1 MQELDLQTI
10 STLVAA
16 VSVVVGVIMSVIS
29 ILNSTRNF
37 NNSRK
42 ATLFLQLNEKAA
54 EEDFINKIFEF
65 SEWKWSDV
73 NEFNTKYAT
82 DVDALSGFV
91 SISTYFDSMGTLV
104 RNGLTDT
111 KFMPRMMAIS
121 LVQFWE
127 KLSPIAKDL
136 EAMWGSPGLYDNV
149 EYLYH
154 EAIKHGYYRTSITW
168 TSSKESQTGE

>member
-16 VSVVVGVIMSVIS
+16 VSVVVGVIMSVFS
-29 ILNSTRNF
+29 ILTSTRNF

-42 ATLFLQLNEKAA
+42 AQLFLQLSEKAA

-65 SEWKWSDV
+65 SGWTWSDA

-82 DVDALSGFV
+82 DVDAFPVFV

-104 RNGLTDT
+104 RNGLTET

-127 KLSPIAKDL
+127 SIFPIVKDL
-136 EAMWGSPGLYDNV
+136 EARWGSPGLYDNV

-168 TSSKESQTGE
+168 TSSKESQT